1 MDVSEPIGA
10 ITTGSSPTQAGGA
23 AVLATDIVTEL
34 TRRAAP
40 PAKASAKAVA
50 LDGSR
55 DRRELEAP
63 VRRPHFGCG

>member
-1 MDVSEPIGA
+1 LDLSEPIGA
-10 ITTGSSPTQAGGA
+10 ITTRSSPTQAGGD
-23 AVLATDIVTEL
+23 AVLDTDTVTEL
-34 TRRAAP
+34 TRRAALA
-40 PAKASAKAVA
+40 AKASAKAVA